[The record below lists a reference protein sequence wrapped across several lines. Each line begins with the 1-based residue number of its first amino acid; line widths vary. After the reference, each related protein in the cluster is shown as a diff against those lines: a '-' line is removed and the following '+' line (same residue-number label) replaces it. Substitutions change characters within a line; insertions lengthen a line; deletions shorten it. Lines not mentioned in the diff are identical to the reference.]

1 MQNSANYDIQ
11 TADAQ
16 VYTVSALNR
25 ETKALL
31 AGHFM
36 SVWVEGEISNLAN
49 PSSGHIYFTL
59 KDTNA
64 QVRCAMFRMHRRKL
78 TFKPTAG
85 TQVLVKAQV
94 SLYETRGDYQL
105 IVEHMEKSGDGV
117 LRRAFEAL
125 KARLADEG
133 LFDPEAKKPLP
144 KVPKQ
149 LGIITS
155 ATGAAVRDI
164 LTVLKRRFPTIPVLI
179 YPASVQGPEAKYVIV
194 DAIETALQSHE
205 CDVLIIARGG
215 GSLED
220 LWTFNEE
227 IVARAIAE
235 CSIPVVTGIGH
246 EIDFTIADFVAD
258 HRAPTPSAAAE
269 LVSPNQNDWLDQFA
283 QLQAQLNQ
291 CLNTQ
296 LLNHAKSIEW
306 LEKRLQQ
313 VHPGK
318 QLQDRAQRLDELE
331 LRIYRSAQNRLTEST
346 SRLLA
351 LSAKLQLQDPSHRLK
366 TLITQQQ
373 HIVQR
378 LLRAIHRKIE
388 QPTQKLLELS
398 RALDT
403 VSPLA
408 TLSRG
413 YAIVSRHDDDEILRS
428 SDQVRA
434 GDIVDAR
441 LCHGKLIC
449 EVTEI
454 Q

>member
-1 MQNSANYDIQ
+1 MQNPACFDIQ
-11 TADAQ
+11 TADPE

-25 ETKALL
+25 ETKTLL
-31 AGHFM
+31 AEHFI

-59 KDTNA
+59 KDANA

-78 TFKPTAG
+78 TFKPTEG
-85 TQVLVKAQV
+85 MQVLVKAQV

-105 IVEHMEKSGDGV
+105 IVERIEASGDGA

-133 LFDPEAKKPLP
+133 LFDAAVKKPLP
-144 KVPKQ
+144 IAPKQ

-164 LTVLKRRFPTIPVLI
+164 LSILKRRFATIPVLI
-179 YPASVQGPEAKYVIV
+179 YPVSVQGSEAKYEIV
-194 DAIETALQSHE
+194 DAIKTAEQSHE
-205 CDVLIIARGG
+205 CDVLILARGG

-220 LWTFNEE
+220 LWAFNEE
-227 IVARAIAE
+227 IVARTIAE
-235 CSIPVVTGIGH
+235 CTIPVVTGIGH

-269 LVSPNQNDWLDQFA
+269 LVSPNQSDWLDRFA
-283 QLQAQLNQ
+283 HLQAQLCQ
-291 CLNTQ
+291 CLTTQ
-296 LLNHAKSIEW
+296 TLNHAKSIEW

-318 QLQDRAQRLDELE
+318 RLQDHTQRLDELE
-331 LRIYRSAQNRLTEST
+331 LRICHSAQNRLTELT
-346 SRLLA
+346 SKLIA
-351 LSAKLQLQDPSHRLK
+351 LSAKLKNPTDQLK
-366 TLITQQQ
+366 TLKTLQQ
-373 HIVQR
+373 HLVQR
-378 LLRAIHRKIE
+378 LLMAINRKIE
-388 QPTQKLLELS
+388 QPTQKLSELS
-398 RALDT
+398 RALDS

-413 YAIVSRHDDDEILRS
+413 YAIISRRDDGEILRS
-428 SDQVRA
+428 SNQASA
-434 GDIVDAR
+434 GNIVEAQ

-449 EVTEI
+449 EVTDI

>member
-1 MQNSANYDIQ
+1 MRNSANYDIQ

-31 AGHFM
+31 AEHFM

-59 KDTNA
+59 KDANA

-105 IVEHMEKSGDGV
+105 IVEHMEESGDGA
-117 LRRAFEAL
+117 LRRAFDAL

-133 LFDPEAKKPLP
+133 LFDPEVKKPLP

-179 YPASVQGPEAKYVIV
+179 YPVSVQGSEAKFEIV
-194 DAIETALQSHE
+194 DAIEIAEQSHE

-220 LWTFNEE
+220 LWAFNEE

-235 CSIPVVTGIGH
+235 CTIPVVTGIGH

-269 LVSPNQNDWLDQFA
+269 LVSPNQSDWLNQFA
-283 QLQAQLNQ
+283 QLQAQLSQ
-291 CLNTQ
+291 CLKTQ
-296 LLNHAKSIEW
+296 LLNHAKLIEW

-313 VHPGK
+313 VHPGRR
-318 QLQDRAQRLDELE
+318 LQDRTQRLDELE
-331 LRIYRSAQNRLTEST
+331 LRICRSVQNRLTEST
-346 SRLLA
+346 SRLAA
-351 LSAKLQLQDPSHRLK
+351 LSAKLKDPSHKLK
-366 TLITQQQ
+366 ALDTQQQ
-373 HIVQR
+373 HLAQR
-378 LLRAIHRKIE
+378 LLTAINREIE
-388 QPTQKLLELS
+388 QPSNKLSELS
-398 RALDT
+398 RALDS

-413 YAIVSRHDDDEILRS
+413 YAIVSKSDDGEILRS
-428 SDQVRA
+428 SNEA
-434 GDIVDAR
+434 STGDILETR
-441 LCHGKLIC
+441 LCHGSLIC
-449 EVTEI
+449 KVTEI